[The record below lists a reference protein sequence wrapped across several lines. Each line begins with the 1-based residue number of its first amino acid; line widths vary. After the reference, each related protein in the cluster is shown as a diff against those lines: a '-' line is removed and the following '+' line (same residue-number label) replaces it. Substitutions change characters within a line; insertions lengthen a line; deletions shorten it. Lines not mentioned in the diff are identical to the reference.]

1 LEKYLRFLSSG
12 GCVEPIT
19 LLMDL
24 GIDLT
29 SEGIYQ
35 KVMKV
40 INREL
45 NEIEKIN
52 SKLSKK
58 LKAKRG
64 K

>member
-1 LEKYLRFLSSG
+1 
-12 GCVEPIT
+12 
-19 LLMDL
+19 MDL